1 MYMNTKIKV
10 LILFLCLIAPVS
22 YVVPKTVV
30 HPWKNK
36 KVAFFGDS
44 ITDPNIK
51 TKGTDS
57 KGRTNM
63 HYWDYLHEWLGI
75 TPYVYAISGRQW
87 NDIPRQTDRLNKEH
101 GGDVDAITIFMGTN
115 DFITDIP
122 LGEWFTVKED
132 SVVVALSRPKAKV
145 ARMHRELN
153 MDNKTLRG
161 RINIAMDKLK
171 SVYPDKQIVILTP
184 IHRAFATFS
193 EKNIQPDETY
203 ANRLGLYVEDYVKA
217 IRETADVW
225 SVPVIDLYSL
235 SGLYPMKQEHYRYFN
250 KPDTDRLH
258 PNTPGHERIAKTL
271 YYQFLTLPCEL
282 K

>member
-1 MYMNTKIKV
+1 MTKIKTLV
-10 LILFLCLIAPVS
+10 FFICLTFPVS
-22 YVVPKTVV
+22 YVIPKTIV

-51 TKGTDS
+51 TTGRDS
-57 KGRTNM
+57 QGRTNM
-63 HYWDYLHEWLGI
+63 HYWDYLHDWLGI
-75 TPYVYAISGRQW
+75 TPYVYAVSGRQW
-87 NDIPRQTDRLNKEH
+87 NDIPRQTDKLNKEH
-101 GGDVDAITIFMGTN
+101 GDDVDAITIFMGTN
-115 DFITDIP
+115 DYIADIP

-132 SVVVALSRPKAKV
+132 SVIVALSRQKAKV
-145 ARMHRELN
+145 ARMHRVLN
-153 MDNKTLRG
+153 MDSKTLRG

-171 SVYPDKQIVILTP
+171 SVYPDKQVVILTP
-184 IHRAFATFS
+184 VHRAFATFS

-203 ANRLGLYVEDYVKA
+203 ANKLGLYVEDYVKA

-225 SVPVIDLYSL
+225 SVPVLDLYSL
-235 SGLYPMKQEHYRYFN
+235 SGLYPMKPEHYQYFN

-258 PNTPGHERIAKTL
+258 PNTPGHLRLAKTL
-271 YYQFLTLPCEL
+271 YYQFLALPCEL

>member
-75 TPYVYAISGRQW
+75 TPYVYAITKHIDKKTFKITYEDDTTQYY
-87 NDIPRQTDRLNKEH
+87 PVKFFVH
-101 GGDVDAITIFMGTN
+101 GTQYKVLG
-115 DFITDIP
+115 FID
-122 LGEWFTVKED
+122 
-132 SVVVALSRPKAKV
+132 
-145 ARMHRELN
+145 
-153 MDNKTLRG
+153 
-161 RINIAMDKLK
+161 
-171 SVYPDKQIVILTP
+171 
-184 IHRAFATFS
+184 
-193 EKNIQPDETY
+193 
-203 ANRLGLYVEDYVKA
+203 
-217 IRETADVW
+217 
-225 SVPVIDLYSL
+225 
-235 SGLYPMKQEHYRYFN
+235 
-250 KPDTDRLH
+250 
-258 PNTPGHERIAKTL
+258 
-271 YYQFLTLPCEL
+271 
-282 K
+282 